1 MFRPFALG
9 FLILLL
15 NLLSHAQDNRARGI
29 EDTVTLD
36 LETDHFAS
44 GRNIT
49 VSRPVDGDLLAAGG
63 SVVLDSNVG
72 GDAVAAGSTVRLNG
86 NFSQRVYAAG
96 GQVFVNGTVSRNAR
110 IAGGNIELAPSSRIG
125 GGVSIGAGKARVSG
139 SINGYLQSAAGSLY
153 INGPIGGDVE
163 ALGGQVELGPN
174 TRIAGKLRYRS
185 SRELKRDPAAQVLG
199 GIEHL
204 PPPRSQAP
212 ARGRGL
218 VVFAIWTLG
227 LMLVITILLLAV
239 PGFVVNVTG
248 MLESRPGASALLG
261 FAILVCTP
269 VAAVILLI
277 TLIGVPLSLLCIAG
291 YLILLP
297 IGYLTAATALG
308 GAVLRRLRLGTA
320 GTTGWHIGA
329 AIAGILIL
337 AVLGRIP
344 LLGGLVVFAAL
355 LMGIGAIGLQVNRS
369 LRPAH

>member
-15 NLLSHAQDNRARGI
+15 NLTSHAQDNRGRPT

-36 LETDHFAS
+36 LGSDHFAS

-72 GDAVAAGSTVRLNG
+72 GDAVVAGSRVRIDG

-96 GQVFVNGTVSRNAR
+96 GQVLVNGTVARNAR
-110 IAGGNIELAPSSRIG
+110 LAGGNIELAPSSRID
-125 GGVSIGAGKARVSG
+125 GGVSIGAGEARVSG
-139 SINGYLQSAAGSLY
+139 SIRGYLQSAAGSLY

-163 ALGGQVELGPN
+163 AIGGRIELGPN
-174 TRIAGKLRYRS
+174 TRIAGRLRYRS
-185 SRELKRDPAAQVLG
+185 RKEVKRDPAAQVLG
-199 GIEHL
+199 GIEQVQ
-204 PPPRSQAP
+204 PPQRRAP

-227 LMLVITILLLAV
+227 LMLLITVLLLAV
-239 PGFVVNVTG
+239 PGFVVNVTE

-269 VAAVILLI
+269 VAVVLLLI
-277 TLIGVPLSLLCIAG
+277 TLIGIPLGLLCIAT
-291 YLILLP
+291 YLILLA
-297 IGYLTAATALG
+297 IGYLSAATALG
-308 GAVLRRLRLGTA
+308 GVFLRRLRLGTVS
-320 GTTGWHIGA
+320 TTSWRIGA
-329 AIAGILIL
+329 GIAGILIL
-337 AVLGRIP
+337 AVLGQIP

-355 LMGIGAIGLQVNRS
+355 LMGMGAIGLQVNRS